1 MRQVDTT
8 NMEVISFFFLHI
20 NIRIDFQY
28 GIHYRVI
35 RFRISV

>member
-8 NMEVISFFFLHI
+8 NMEVISFFLHI